1 MGARPHEFG
10 TTIFRYT
17 PKVDRV
23 PAYVI
28 IGLVRTYHRVSVDT
42 FFSFFLFFL
51 RRRMCSFEYTFV
63 I

>member
-10 TTIFRYT
+10 TTIFRFT

-42 FFSFFLFFL
+42 FLFFPFFL
-51 RRRMCSFEYTFV
+51 RRRMCVALNTHL
-63 I
+63 